1 MYNKRESER
10 GANMKPYHHVLI
22 IAMLVFLIIL
32 LYGDGF
38 GAIPFLLSALYLISI
53 CVKELRH
60 FKKSKR
66 L

>member
-1 MYNKRESER
+1 
-10 GANMKPYHHVLI
+10 MKPYHHVLI
-22 IAMLVFLIIL
+22 IASLVFLIIL

-38 GAIPFLLSALYLISI
+38 GAIPFFLAALYLISI
-53 CVKELRH
+53 CLKELRH

>member
-1 MYNKRESER
+1 
-10 GANMKPYHHVLI
+10 MKPYHHVLI
-22 IAMLVFLIIL
+22 IASLVFLIIL

-38 GAIPFLLSALYLISI
+38 GAIPFFLAALYLISI